1 MKSINTNILPK
12 VSSSPPQIYWSLP
25 YHYKFSSHQRIV
37 QTGHSHDACTPPW
50 QGKSCLS
57 DNILVWDCND
67 CLISTFVQYKVR
79 RHKWDCVKHKLY
91 FQFSNHKNKNE

>member
-50 QGKSCLS
+50 KGKSCLS
-57 DNILVWDCND
+57 DNIGLGLQWLPDIYICT
-67 CLISTFVQYKVR
+67 I
-79 RHKWDCVKHKLY
+79 
-91 FQFSNHKNKNE
+91 